1 VVSPLKESVM
11 LTQLSQASEIPSRIR
26 AEYGEMPGLALTSA
40 QAERLWALDLDSLLT
55 LLVSKGFLAF
65 VRRERSS
72 MA

>member
-1 VVSPLKESVM
+1 M
-11 LTQLSQASEIPSRIR
+11 LTQLSQGPATPSRIR

-40 QAERLWALDLDSLLT
+40 EAERLWALDLDSLLI
-55 LLVSKGFLAF
+55 LLVSTSFLAF

>member
-1 VVSPLKESVM
+1 M
-11 LTQLSQASEIPSRIR
+11 LTQLSRASDRPSRIR
-26 AEYGEMPGLALTSA
+26 AEYGEMPGLVLTSA

-55 LLVSKGFLAF
+55 LLVSTRFLAF

>member
-1 VVSPLKESVM
+1 M
-11 LTQLSQASEIPSRIR
+11 LTQLSHAPEIPCRIR

-40 QAERLWALDLDSLLT
+40 EAERLWALDLDSLLI
-55 LLVSKGFLAF
+55 LLVSTSFLAF